1 MISGVAVT
9 VVVDNTLIEEGYKFC
24 CVVYSV
30 IEDGA

>member
-9 VVVDNTLIEEGYKFC
+9 VVVDNTLIEDGYW
-24 CVVYSV
+24 VVYSVV